1 MSNKH
6 SKMVQKK
13 AVRREATLA
22 AEAESGAL
30 SVLDG
35 LLRYEETKIRELVRD
50 EQLFAEGQP
59 TVAIYKVKRGSV
71 QLRRQTIDGRTVVVY
86 TEKAGALLA
95 EAALFAPRYHCSAVA
110 TAPSTVRAYP
120 KAAVLSA
127 LRRDP
132 KKMESILAS
141 FARQIH
147 ALRFQL
153 EIRNTRSAEARLLQ
167 YLELRADPASK
178 QVMFNGPL
186 QDIAT
191 EVGLTREALY
201 RAVASLVARGALRR
215 GPGMLQLR

>member
-1 MSNKH
+1 MSFKH
-6 SKMVQKK
+6 SGMVQKK
-13 AVRREATLA
+13 TARRRATGIVA
-22 AEAESGAL
+22 SESGAL
-30 SVLDG
+30 SVLEG
-35 LLRYEETKIRELVRD
+35 LLRYEETKIRELARD
-50 EQLFAEGQP
+50 EQLFTEGQP
-59 TVAIYKVKRGSV
+59 TVAIYEVKRGCV

-86 TEKAGALLA
+86 TAKPGALLA

-110 TAPSTVRAYP
+110 TVASTVRGYP

-127 LRRDP
+127 LHRDP

-147 ALRFQL
+147 GLRFQL

-178 QVMFNGPL
+178 RVMLNGPL

-201 RAVASLVARGALRR
+201 RAIASLEAQGVLRR
-215 GPGMLQLR
+215 EPGVLQLR

>member
-1 MSNKH
+1 MH

-13 AVRREATLA
+13 TARRQA
-22 AEAESGAL
+22 APVVASGSGAL
-30 SVLDG
+30 SLLDG
-35 LLRYEETKIRELVRD
+35 MLRYEETKIRELTRD
-50 EQLFAEGQP
+50 EQLFTEGQP
-59 TVAIYKVKRGSV
+59 TVAIYVVERGSV

-86 TEKAGALLA
+86 TAKAGELLA

-110 TAPSTVRAYP
+110 TVPSMVRRYP

-178 QVMFNGPL
+178 RIKLNGPL
-186 QDIAT
+186 QDIAI

-201 RAVASLVARGALRR
+201 RAVAALVARGAVRR
-215 GPGMLQLR
+215 GPGMLELR